1 MADRHATSSRIQSPG
16 VSKARSGIAS
26 TSHNVRR
33 NLFQSQITRRPPAGS
48 SMPSGELHL
57 DDDVHE
63 EHHHH
68 SQFQSQPETAFPQD
82 DDIVVRND
90 NGEIEMGDPP
100 TPTIGDPEDLEAQ
113 HENELERQ
121 RLADA
126 VKQHRIDQ
134 HSVPSQPEELLEA
147 VKASL
152 RAKVAALGDD
162 NWLYEPELPQR
173 HQ

>member
-1 MADRHATSSRIQSPG
+1 MADRHATSRIHTAG
-16 VSKARSGIAS
+16 ISKARSGIAS

-33 NLFQSQITRRPPAGS
+33 NLFQSQLTRRPPAAS
-48 SMPSGELHL
+48 STSSGDLHL

-63 EHHHH
+63 ERQHHG
-68 SQFQSQPETAFPQD
+68 QFQSQPETAFPPD

-100 TPTIGDPEDLEAQ
+100 TPTIDDPEDLEAQ
-113 HENELERQ
+113 HENEMERQ

-126 VKQHRIDQ
+126 VKQHPIDQ